1 MKTFSKTIVAC
12 ALLFCCASSRAADGR
27 IQGAEKGIR
36 AGVAKISITPSLPAW
51 LNGYASR
58 EQPANGILTD
68 IWAKALVLE
77 DAQGSRVVIVTV
89 DLLGLSHDVVT
100 EVARQADSLY
110 GIRRSQLLL
119 NSSHTHSAPVVW
131 PCLDVIYNL
140 APDDQARVSGYVQEL
155 TVKLVK
161 LIGMAMENRV
171 PVKLFTGHGSADFAI
186 NRRNDLHP
194 NGPVDHDVPVL
205 KVVSAEDKPLAILFG
220 YACHNTT
227 LVDDNLLVNGDYA
240 GFAQIELEK
249 AYPGAQAMFLMGCA
263 GDQNPSPR
271 GTVTLAK
278 QHGKSLADAV
288 TKVISGEMHIVSA
301 PIRTAYTMTELPFPA
316 FDPAKYREEIVSK
329 DKFLQRRARLM
340 LDMYNRGRAPDHR
353 DYPVQV
359 VRFNH
364 DLCILGLSDE
374 VVVDYSLR
382 AKQEFAGENVYVA
395 GYTGEVMC
403 YIPSER
409 ILKEGGY
416 EGGENMIYYGWPGP
430 FAAGVEEHVFSAV
443 YQVMKEVGAKQTKRK

>member
-1 MKTFSKTIVAC
+1 MKILSMGWV
-12 ALLFCCASSRAADGR
+12 LLLWCQLASGAD
-27 IQGAEKGIR
+27 IR
-36 AGVAKISITPSLPAW
+36 AGVAKISITPTLPAW

-77 DAQGSRVVIVTV
+77 DAPGSRVVIVTV

-100 EVARQADSLY
+100 EVARQVDSLY

-131 PCLDVIYNL
+131 PCLDMIYNL
-140 APDDQARVSGYVQEL
+140 GPEDQARVSLYVQEL

-161 LIGMAMENRV
+161 VIGMAMRNMAPAR
-171 PVKLFTGHGSADFAI
+171 LFTGHGSADFAI
-186 NRRNDLHP
+186 NRRNEIHP

-205 KVVSAEDKPLAILFG
+205 KVVSTEDKPLAILFG

-227 LVDDNLLVNGDYA
+227 LVDDNLLVNGDFA
-240 GFAQIELEK
+240 GFAQIALEK

-271 GTVTLAK
+271 GTVALAM

-288 TKVISGEMHIVSA
+288 VKVLSGEMHVVRA
-301 PIRTAYTMTELPFPA
+301 PIRTAYTRTALPFPP
-316 FDPAKYREEIVSK
+316 FDAAKYRQEIVSK
-329 DKFLQRRARLM
+329 DRFLQRRARLM
-340 LDMYNRGRAPDHR
+340 LDLYNRGLVPDHK

-359 VRFNH
+359 VRFNN

-382 AKQEFAGENVYVA
+382 AKREFAGENIYVA
-395 GYTGEVMC
+395 GYSGEVMC

-409 ILKEGGY
+409 VLKEGGY

-430 FAAGVEEHVFSAV
+430 FAEGVEDRVFDAI
-443 YQVMKEVGAKQTKRK
+443 YRVMKEAGGKEAKRK

>member
-1 MKTFSKTIVAC
+1 M
-12 ALLFCCASSRAADGR
+12 CCQLVRGT
-27 IQGAEKGIR
+27 GGNIR
-36 AGVAKISITPSLPAW
+36 AGAAKISITPTLPAW

-58 EQPANGILTD
+58 EQPANGVLTD

-77 DAQGSRVVIVTV
+77 DAPGSRVVIVTV

-110 GIRRSQLLL
+110 GVKRSQLLL

-140 APDDQARVSGYVQEL
+140 GPEDQAKVSMYVQEL

-161 LIGMAMENRV
+161 VIGMAMGNLSQA
-171 PVKLFTGHGSADFAI
+171 KLYTGHGSADFAI
-186 NRRNDLHP
+186 NRRNDVHP

-205 KVVSAEDKPLAILFG
+205 KVVSGEDKPLAIVFG

-271 GTVTLAK
+271 GTVALAM

-288 TKVISGEMHIVSA
+288 VKVLSGEMHVVRS
-301 PIRTAYTMTELPFPA
+301 PIRTAYTRTELPFPA
-316 FDPAKYREEIVSK
+316 FDAAQYRQEIVSK

-340 LDMYNRGRAPDHR
+340 LDLYNRGLMLDHR

-359 VRFNH
+359 VRFNN

-382 AKQEFAGENVYVA
+382 AKREFAGENIYVA
-395 GYTGEVMC
+395 GYSGEVMC

-409 ILKEGGY
+409 VLKEGGY

-430 FAAGVEEHVFSAV
+430 FAEGVEDRVFSAI
-443 YQVMKEVGAKQTKRK
+443 YRVMKEAGGKETKRK

>member
-1 MKTFSKTIVAC
+1 MKIFSKLIIGCV
-12 ALLFCCASSRAADGR
+12 LWLCCSFAWGADG
-27 IQGAEKGIR
+27 IIR
-36 AGVAKISITPSLPAW
+36 AGVARISITPSLPAW

-58 EQPANGILTD
+58 EQPANGVLTD
-68 IWAKALVLE
+68 IWAKALVVE
-77 DAQGSRVVIVTV
+77 DAPGSRVVIVTV
-89 DLLGLSHDVVT
+89 DLLGLSHDVVM
-100 EVARQADSLY
+100 EVARQVDSLY
-110 GIRRSQLLL
+110 GIKRSQLLL

-140 APDDQARVSGYVQEL
+140 GPEDQAKVSMYVQEL

-161 LIGMAMENRV
+161 VIGMAMGNRA
-171 PVKLFTGHGSADFAI
+171 PAKLYTGHGSANFAI
-186 NRRNDLHP
+186 NRRNAIHP

-205 KVVSAEDKPLAILFG
+205 KVVSAEDKPLAIVFG

-227 LVDDNLLVNGDYA
+227 LVDNNLLVNGDYA

-271 GTVTLAK
+271 GTAALAE

-288 TKVISGEMHIVSA
+288 VKVLSGDMHVVRG
-301 PIRTAYTMTELPFPA
+301 PIRTAYTKTELPFPA
-316 FDPAKYREEIVSK
+316 FDPAQYRKEIVSS

-340 LDMYNRGRAPDHR
+340 LDLYNRGLVPHHR
-353 DYPVQV
+353 DYPVHA
-359 VRFNH
+359 VRFSN

-382 AKQEFAGENVYVA
+382 VKREFAGENIFVA
-395 GYTGEVMC
+395 GYSSEVMC

-409 ILKEGGY
+409 VLKEGGY

-430 FAAGVEEHVFSAV
+430 FAGGIEDRVFSAI
-443 YQVMKEVGAKQTKRK
+443 YRVMKEAGSKAVKSK